1 VKKLL
6 KIIDKVCIWGGMA
19 SGICILIITALII
32 IEIAIRAISG
42 QSTFITEEYSAYLLV
57 CFAFLGMAYTLKTDG
72 HIRVSIFLSKVNPT
86 KRQILEI
93 FSGVVGLIVF
103 AYLTVYMSILFF
115 DSLTTGVRSMHVS
128 NTPLFIPQL
137 IPVIGCFFMVLQ
149 FISLLE
155 KGLRTLIR

>member
-1 VKKLL
+1 
-6 KIIDKVCIWGGMA
+6 MA
-19 SGICILIITALII
+19 SGICILIITALIL

-57 CFAFLGMAYTLKTDG
+57 WFAFLGMAYTLKTDG
-72 HIRVSIFLSKVNPT
+72 HIRVSILLSKVNST

-93 FSGVVGLIVF
+93 FSGVIGLIVF
-103 AYLTVYMSILFF
+103 VYLTVYMSILFF
-115 DSLTTGVRSMHVS
+115 DSLTSGVRSMHVS

-137 IPVIGCFFMVLQ
+137 IPVIGCFLMVLQ